1 MYIIFFIILKV
12 YWNLIK
18 WYNNIFKMFCIMFDL
33 IDKDIKDVMIMI

>member
-18 WYNNIFKMFCIMFDL
+18 WYNNIFKMFYIMFDL